1 MTSPVHD
8 KEVQMGSTEGIR
20 QLAAPALASAGVELW
35 DVEVTRHLVRVLV
48 ERPGGIDLDGCA
60 EASRVLSPL
69 LDSRPDLVP
78 DGSYQLEVSSPGAE
92 RTLRTVDQYR
102 RYIGS
107 LIAVK
112 TNAPVE
118 GARRHQ
124 GTLAYAD
131 ESVVRIEPME
141 AVSDSLLELRHD
153 QIDRSRTV
161 LVWGSTG
168 SHPERPA
175 PSRSAKQ
182 RRAEARNAPAPATSA
197 AHDSKDSR
205 S

>member
-1 MTSPVHD
+1 
-8 KEVQMGSTEGIR
+8 MGSTEGIR

-35 DVEVTRHLVRVLV
+35 DVEVSPHLVRVLV
-48 ERPGGIDLDGCA
+48 DRPGGIDLEACA

-69 LDSRPDLVP
+69 LDGRPDLVP
-78 DGSYQLEVSSPGAE
+78 DGTYQLEVSSPGAE

-107 LIAVK
+107 LITVK

-131 ESVVRIEPME
+131 ESVVRIQPLE
-141 AVSDSLLELRHD
+141 AAPDRSLELRHD

-168 SHPERPA
+168 SQPRRTA
-175 PSRSAKQ
+175 PSRPAKE
-182 RRAEARNAPAPATSA
+182 RRAEARTAAAPAAPA
-197 AHDSKDSR
+197 AHDSKDSG

>member
-1 MTSPVHD
+1 
-8 KEVQMGSTEGIR
+8 MGSTEGIR
-20 QLAAPALASAGVELW
+20 ELAAPVLASAGLDLW
-35 DVEVTRHLVRVLV
+35 DVEMAPRLVRVLV
-48 ERPGGIDLDGCA
+48 DRPGGIDLEGCA
-60 EASRVLSPL
+60 AASRLLSPL
-69 LDSRPDLVP
+69 FDSHPDLVP

-107 LIAVK
+107 LISVK

-131 ESVVRIEPME
+131 EDVVRIQPTE
-141 AVSDSLLELRHD
+141 AAEDALLELRHD

-168 SHPERPA
+168 SRPERA
-175 PSRSAKQ
+175 ALSRSAKK
-182 RRAEARNAPAPATSA
+182 RRAPARTAPVAAPA
-197 AHDSKDSR
+197 AHDSKESG